1 MEKERKTSVCSVSDS
16 LDAIAWGICEEN
28 CKMLVWVILTVYLY
42 ETCMKR
48 GGKGGKKKKKKKHK
62 SLEIPAVVWSG
73 LHVNTVKWST
83 CQKPHLP
90 QS

>member
-48 GGKGGKKKKKKKHK
+48 GGKGGGG
-62 SLEIPAVVWSG
+62 A
-73 LHVNTVKWST
+73 
-83 CQKPHLP
+83 QKPWN
-90 QS
+90 SSCGMEWAAC

>member
-1 MEKERKTSVCSVSDS
+1 MRCQKKKKKMEKERKTSVCSVSDS

-48 GGKGGKKKKKKKHK
+48 GGKGGKKKKKEK
-62 SLEIPAVVWSG
+62 A
-73 LHVNTVKWST
+73 
-83 CQKPHLP
+83 QKPWN
-90 QS
+90 SSCGMEWAAC